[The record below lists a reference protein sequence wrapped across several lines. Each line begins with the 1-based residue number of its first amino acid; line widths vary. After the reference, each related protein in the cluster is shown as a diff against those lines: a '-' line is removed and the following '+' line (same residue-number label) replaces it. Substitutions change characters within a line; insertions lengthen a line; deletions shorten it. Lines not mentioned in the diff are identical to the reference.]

1 MGEGLMKKAAIG
13 LALIFLFMLPS
24 TARAAPRVVSDWAAL
39 KLAVDSASPGDR
51 IVIAGDLEADGE
63 IEVYKDLTISGKGH
77 ALRPKSGYGGRA
89 LVVKNAAVTIED
101 TTFSGFNHTEGD
113 AAAGGAVFAHGAALK
128 LDRCVF
134 SDNFADNSGGALY
147 QYRGTLEVSNCA
159 FVRNTARTSGGVS
172 GFGGAV
178 MNDGANAAI
187 RDSDFLENRAGRY
200 GGAVYATIR
209 DSYADNEVAF
219 AGCAFEKNEAAG
231 GGGAVYVLG
240 GLIPLNFDACSFTL
254 NSAAGGGGAIAA
266 HAQHTYVTGSAF
278 TRNASDGKGPALLVL
293 SGVLYLDAN
302 TFDNNAR
309 GDTYDYGEDVALA
322 HGYGVSSL
330 ALTIE
335 GRPLGAGMNIG
346 QRGELFVGSESE
358 NAPFVIET
366 EGEALAL
373 EDGGLARPVAGG
385 YTAAFTGEAGG
396 KARVTLREDRGKAYA
411 VLSVIV
417 NAVSDKCALTGFS
430 FRGIRDAKADIRGQA
445 VFVEVPEGTDVTRL
459 IPEVEHEGASVSP
472 ACGVPTD
479 FSSPVAFTVTAES
492 GKTRAYTV
500 EVRVKQAGL
509 SITGIPDNLIV
520 YAGGRYVLRAS
531 LPGGEWSY
539 YALTASAE
547 AEDGGLVL
555 TPCNAGGG
563 WVEYEVRTGGG
574 TERLRVDYTVVPSL
588 LPMTGQSRD
597 GIALLML
604 CAALCAA
611 ALKAIPHRTGA

>member
-1 MGEGLMKKAAIG
+1 MKKAAIG

-335 GRPLGAGMNIG
+335 GRPLGAGMNRATWG
-346 QRGELFVGSESE
+346 TLRRVGTG

-373 EDGGLARPVAGG
+373 EDGGLRARGG
-385 YTAAFTGEAGG
+385 RAAAAFTGEAGG

-411 VLSVIV
+411 ALRRYRQRGRAI
-417 NAVSDKCALTGFS
+417 NA
-430 FRGIRDAKADIRGQA
+430 R
-445 VFVEVPEGTDVTRL
+445 
-459 IPEVEHEGASVSP
+459 
-472 ACGVPTD
+472 
-479 FSSPVAFTVTAES
+479 
-492 GKTRAYTV
+492 
-500 EVRVKQAGL
+500 
-509 SITGIPDNLIV
+509 
-520 YAGGRYVLRAS
+520 
-531 LPGGEWSY
+531 
-539 YALTASAE
+539 
-547 AEDGGLVL
+547 
-555 TPCNAGGG
+555 
-563 WVEYEVRTGGG
+563 
-574 TERLRVDYTVVPSL
+574 
-588 LPMTGQSRD
+588 
-597 GIALLML
+597 
-604 CAALCAA
+604 
-611 ALKAIPHRTGA
+611 